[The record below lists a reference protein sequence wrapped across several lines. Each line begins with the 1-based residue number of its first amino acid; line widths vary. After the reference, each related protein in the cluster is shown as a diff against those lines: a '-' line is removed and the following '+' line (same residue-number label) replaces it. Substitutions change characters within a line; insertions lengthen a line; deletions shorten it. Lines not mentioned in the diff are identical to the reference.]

1 MIFMRYIREEEME
14 MMKMKSKRK
23 SAQRFMLKQPKNIYN
38 IFYLSQKSQKKNIM
52 KWKREPQKIKKQNI
66 MNGHRNENDDY
77 EEWWILHEYIY
88 NIYLKWKLE
97 NLYKKETYI
106 LYESEFSCCWFSCT
120 IYDNKKWIPIYDI
133 YI

>member
-1 MIFMRYIREEEME
+1 MRYIRDEEME

-97 NLYKKETYI
+97 NLYKKRNTYFVWKRI
-106 LYESEFSCCWFSCT
+106 FLLLV
-120 IYDNKKWIPIYDI
+120 
-133 YI
+133 

>member
-1 MIFMRYIREEEME
+1 MRYIRDEEME

-38 IFYLSQKSQKKNIM
+38 IFYLSQKSQKNIM

-66 MNGHRNENDDY
+66 MNGHRNENDND

-120 IYDNKKWIPIYDI
+120 IYDN
-133 YI
+133 